1 MKSQSIETPAGAEPD
16 YRRRHLRFGWWALGL
31 FITLGAVLET
41 LHGFK
46 VGWYLDVGNETRR
59 LMWTLS
65 HAHGTLLG
73 LVHIAFAVT
82 TGFVPAGSVR
92 RRRFASTC
100 LVLAS
105 LLLPGGFFLG
115 GVVIYAG
122 DPGLGILLVPVGALL
137 LLTAVL
143 LTALDAGR
151 ELPTE

>member
-1 MKSQSIETPAGAEPD
+1 M
-16 YRRRHLRFGWWALGL
+16 
-31 FITLGAVLET
+31 
-41 LHGFK
+41 
-46 VGWYLDVGNETRR
+46 
-59 LMWTLS
+59 
-65 HAHGTLLG
+65 
-73 LVHIAFAVT
+73 
-82 TGFVPAGSVR
+82 
-92 RRRFASTC
+92 
-100 LVLAS
+100 LAS